1 MNEIKKRLAKLR
13 TEMEKLNLD
22 AVYVSGTDPHASEYL
37 PDCWQ
42 TRRFISGFTGSYGV
56 VVVTKTSA
64 GLWTD
69 TRYFLQAEE
78 QLKGTGIKM
87 HKFRVPEAVA
97 PEQWIA
103 ENLQA
108 GNRAGVDAQTVSVTV
123 FRNLSAILSDKKI
136 ELVLIPDLFKQIW
149 INRPGIPD
157 NPVFELNQE
166 YAGLSRE
173 KKQEAIVRELKKSG
187 AGLHVIST
195 LDELAWTFNLR
206 GFDVVYNPVF
216 MGFGLTGK
224 NENHLFISKNKLPDK
239 LRIQLRDEGILL
251 HDYDEF
257 YSFLSGIK
265 GKTVF
270 LDQDSTNYAIYEAL
284 KQNKIVEGT
293 SKVAL
298 LKARKNQTEISGFK
312 EAMKKDGIALL
323 EFLYWLK
330 NNLGKTRIS
339 EYSVG
344 RKLAEFRA
352 KQPDFMG
359 ESFAPIVGYKE
370 HGAIVHLSVDEN
382 SALEI
387 EPEGILLF
395 DSGGQYLQGT
405 TDITRTVA
413 LGKVTARQ
421 KKDFT
426 LVLKGM
432 IGLTRAIFPYGTKG
446 CHLDILARKPLW
458 ENNMNYGHG
467 TGHGVGHF
475 LNVHEGPMA
484 IRQEYNPNN
493 IEPGQVLSN
502 EPAFYREGLYGIRT
516 ENMMVCV
523 EKEESEFGRFLCFE
537 TLTLCPIDSTLIEK
551 SMLEDY
557 EIEWIN
563 KYHQLV
569 RKELL
574 PLINDELKEFLSE
587 LTQSIYSV
595 SDNPSSKGC

>member
-1 MNEIKKRLAKLR
+1 MNEIKIRLAELR
-13 TEMEKLNLD
+13 MEMAKLNLD

-42 TRRFISGFTGSYGV
+42 TRRFISGFTGSYGL
-56 VVVTKTSA
+56 VVVTKTDA

-87 HKFRVPEAVA
+87 YKLRVPEAVA
-97 PEQWIA
+97 PEQWLTKNI
-103 ENLQA
+103 ET
-108 GNRAGVDAQTVSVTV
+108 GGRVGVDAQTVSVSV
-123 FRNLSAILSDKKI
+123 FRNLTAILSDKKL
-136 ELVLIPDLFKQIW
+136 ELVHIPDLFDRIW
-149 INRPGIPD
+149 INRPGIPETS
-157 NPVFELNQE
+157 VFELDE
-166 YAGLSRE
+166 KYAGLSRSE
-173 KKQEAIVRELKKSG
+173 KQEAIVQELKNSG

-206 GFDVVYNPVF
+206 GSDVVYNPVF
-216 MGFGLTGK
+216 LGFGLIGK
-224 NENHLFISKNKLPDK
+224 NESHLFISENKLPGKLKNKLK
-239 LRIQLRDEGILL
+239 NEGILL
-251 HDYDEF
+251 HDYNEF
-257 YSFLSGIK
+257 YSFLISIK
-265 GKTVF
+265 GKKVF
-270 LDQDSTNYAIYEAL
+270 LDQGTTNYAIYEAL
-284 KQNKIVEGT
+284 KENKITEGT

-298 LKARKNQTEISGFK
+298 LKARKNPVEIEGFK
-312 EAMKKDGIALL
+312 QAMKKDGIALV

-330 NNLGKTRIS
+330 TNLGKKRIT
-339 EYSVG
+339 EYTVG

-352 KQPDFMG
+352 RQPDFMG
-359 ESFAPIVGYKE
+359 ESFAPIVGYKA

-382 SALEI
+382 SAFEI

-413 LGKVTARQ
+413 LGKPTEQQ
-421 KKDFT
+421 KIDFT

-432 IGLTRAIFPYGTKG
+432 IGLTRASFPYGTKG

-502 EPAFYREGLYGIRT
+502 EPAFYREGQYGIRT
-516 ENMMVCV
+516 ENMMVCD
-523 EKEESEFGRFLCFE
+523 EKEETEFGRFLGFE
-537 TLTLCPIDSTLIEK
+537 TLTLCPIDTSLIEK
-551 SMLEDY
+551 ELLDEN
-557 EIEWIN
+557 EIEWLN
-563 KYHQLV
+563 TYHQLV

-574 PLINDELKEFLSE
+574 PLIKDELKGFLSK
-587 LTQSIYSV
+587 LTQSV
-595 SDNPSSKGC
+595 